1 MLLLHG
7 GIVKAGLTMAH
18 VLFWLVVAAYSVAAV
33 LIVFNL
39 LRGIMRPS
47 VLSWWLVLAGWL
59 GQMFPLAQ
67 RLVAAKGQLAVNLAA
82 SLELSA
88 LVMGLLYLI
97 GWRIHRQAAR
107 PVGGILLPLM
117 VITLLG
123 SRLLPTA
130 EPKLRAMSDPLLTS
144 HLLLS
149 LLAYGLLSI
158 AVVLALMDAFQERAL
173 KTKHLGRLF
182 TMLPPLGALEET
194 LFLMVRMG
202 FLLLT
207 LSILSG
213 GFYSHYQH
221 GVVFHFSHKVVFSWA
236 TWLVFGTLLIGRYF
250 QGWRGRRA
258 ARFTLWGYLLLVLA
272 FLGVKFVYEI
282 VL

>member
-1 MLLLHG
+1 M
-7 GIVKAGLTMAH
+7 MAH
-18 VLFWLVVAAYSVAAV
+18 ILFWLVVAAYSVAAV
-33 LIVFNL
+33 LIVYNL
-39 LRGIMRPS
+39 LRGIARPS
-47 VLSWWLVLAGWL
+47 VLSWWLVLAGWS
-59 GQMFPLAQ
+59 GQMVPLVQ
-67 RLVAAKGQLAVNLAA
+67 RLVAAKGHLAVNLAA

-107 PVGGILLPLM
+107 PVGGLLLPMM

-123 SRLLPTA
+123 SHILPSA

-149 LLAYGLLSI
+149 LLAYGLFSV
-158 AVVLALMDAFQERAL
+158 AVILALMDAFQERAL

-194 LFLMVRMG
+194 MFLMVHMG

-207 LSILSG
+207 LSIVSG
-213 GFYSHYQH
+213 GIYSFQQL

-236 TWLVFGTLLIGRYF
+236 TWLVYGALLIGRHL

-258 ARFTLWGYLLLVLA
+258 VRFTLWGYLLLVLA
-272 FLGVKFVYEI
+272 FFGVKFVYEV